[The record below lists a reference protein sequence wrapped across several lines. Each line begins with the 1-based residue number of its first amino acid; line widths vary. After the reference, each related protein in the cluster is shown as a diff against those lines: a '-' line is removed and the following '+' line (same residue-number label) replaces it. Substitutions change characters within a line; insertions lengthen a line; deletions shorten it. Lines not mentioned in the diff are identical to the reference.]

1 MNEIINYFF
10 YKNAV
15 KIISQSSYHK
25 KIIQDNLKLNN
36 ILNISGNL
44 WSVATLEKIKQLSK
58 NEKQKKCSILD
69 SSIIHKNTAGAIKFC
84 LNKKLDY
91 QLIKGD
97 YESFLKSMSQN
108 EKFIF
113 FPKSPETLSRV
124 VVEARMLGCS
134 VVTNQ
139 MVGATY
145 EEWFKLKGEELIE
158 YFFNKRIEIFNTL
171 SDLIDNCKP
180 KSKKPLVSI
189 ISTFYTAEE
198 FLNGFLENITSQ
210 TIFDDCELVVVDSGS
225 PGKEQEIMRKYC
237 EKYDNINY
245 IRYEEKFPP
254 TLGHNIAMANSNA
267 KYIAWAMLDDRKS
280 PDCLEV
286 LYNEL
291 ENNNWTSLG

>member
-1 MNEIINYFF
+1 
-10 YKNAV
+10 
-15 KIISQSSYHK
+15 
-25 KIIQDNLKLNN
+25 
-36 ILNISGNL
+36 
-44 WSVATLEKIKQLSK
+44 
-58 NEKQKKCSILD
+58 
-69 SSIIHKNTAGAIKFC
+69 
-84 LNKKLDY
+84 
-91 QLIKGD
+91 
-97 YESFLKSMSQN
+97 
-108 EKFIF
+108 
-113 FPKSPETLSRV
+113 
-124 VVEARMLGCS
+124 MLGCS

-145 EEWFKLKGEELIE
+145 EERFKLKGEELIE
-158 YFFNKRIEIFNTL
+158 YFFNKRIEIFNIL

-291 ENNNWTSLG
+291 ENNKHIDLVYGDCLVTSNKNETFKETKSKTLSEHSIPQFSHENMIKCLPGPMPVWTTRMIDKAGFFDDIGHPRS